1 MPDAPE
7 DDRPASA
14 PQPPRAGD
22 SPPLRID
29 EEELARRLAF
39 NHLGDEDAARLAGL
53 RRLLAPHLDEVVTEF
68 YAHLLRFSD
77 LERLLR
83 EEPDRVARLQ
93 RLQRDY
99 FASLLGDRIDAD
111 YVEARLRVGMAHQR
125 IGLRPQW
132 YIGGFGLL
140 LRLGLRALDRE
151 IEDRER
157 LVRDFESLLKT
168 VFFDMSLA
176 IDTYILGGFVD
187 RETAGRLREAT
198 ELAEAALRER
208 QATERLKD
216 DLTSMVVHD
225 LKNPVNGIA
234 MMVDLAL
241 RKSADLPEA
250 HRGYLR
256 HIEHTCREMSRLI
269 QNLLEISRLEEG
281 KMPVARERFA
291 PAEVVREVMREFG
304 PLARQS
310 DRRIVDLLP
319 ADGLRVLADR
329 ALLKRVLVNLV
340 ANSLRHS
347 GSRAVEI
354 RGREAGA
361 GGVRLEVADRGR
373 GVRPEDAA
381 RIFEKFQSRPS
392 ASEAPGDT
400 GLGLPFCKLA
410 VEAMD
415 GRIGLEGAPGDETVF
430 WVLLPAA

>member
-1 MPDAPE
+1 MADGPE
-7 DDRPASA
+7 RDRPAPA
-14 PQPPRAGD
+14 RGGADD
-22 SPPLRID
+22 SPFLRLDD
-29 EEELARRLAF
+29 EERARRLAF

-53 RRLLAPHLDEVVTEF
+53 RPLLAPHLDEVIAEF

-83 EEPDRVARLQ
+83 EEPDRVPRLQ
-93 RLQRDY
+93 RLQRQY
-99 FASLLGDRIDAD
+99 FDQMLGSPIDSD
-111 YVEARLRVGMAHQR
+111 YVDARLRVGAAHQR

-132 YIGGFGLL
+132 YIGAFGLV
-140 LRLGLRALDRE
+140 LRLALRALDEE
-151 IEDRER
+151 IEDRGR
-157 LVRDFESLLKT
+157 LVRDFESLLKA

-176 IDTYILGGFVD
+176 IDTYIFGGFVD
-187 RETAGRLREAT
+187 RETATRLREAT

-208 QATERLKD
+208 RATERLKD

-234 MMVDLAL
+234 MMVELAL
-241 RKSADLPEA
+241 RKGADLPEA

-256 HIEHTCREMSRLI
+256 HIERTCREMSRLI

-281 KMPVARERFA
+281 KMPVVRERFA
-291 PAEVVREVMREFG
+291 PEEVVREVLREFG
-304 PLARQS
+304 PVAEQAG
-310 DRRIVDLLP
+310 RRIVDLLP
-319 ADGLRVLADR
+319 PEGLRVIADR
-329 ALLKRVLVNLV
+329 ALLKRVVVNLV

-347 GSRAVEI
+347 GSREVEV
-354 RGREAGA
+354 RGRVAGEHA
-361 GGVRLEVADRGR
+361 VRIEVADRGR
-373 GVRPEDAA
+373 GVRPEDAT

-415 GRIGLEGAPGDETVF
+415 GRIGLDGAPGDETVF

>member
-1 MPDAPE
+1 MADAPE
-7 DDRPASA
+7 RDRPAPA
-14 PQPPRAGD
+14 RGGADD
-22 SPPLRID
+22 SPFLRLDD
-29 EEELARRLAF
+29 EERARRLAF

-53 RRLLAPHLDEVVTEF
+53 RPLLAPHLDEVIAEF

-83 EEPDRVARLQ
+83 EEPDRVPRLQ
-93 RLQRDY
+93 RLQRQY
-99 FASLLGDRIDAD
+99 FDQMLGSPIDSD
-111 YVEARLRVGMAHQR
+111 YVDARLRVGAAHQR

-132 YIGGFGLL
+132 YIGAFGLV
-140 LRLGLRALDRE
+140 LRLALRALDEE
-151 IEDRER
+151 IEDRGR
-157 LVRDFESLLKT
+157 LVRDFESLLKA

-176 IDTYILGGFVD
+176 IDTYIFGGFVD
-187 RETAGRLREAT
+187 RETATRLREAT

-208 QATERLKD
+208 RATERLKD

-234 MMVDLAL
+234 MMVELAL
-241 RKSADLPEA
+241 RKGADLPEA

-256 HIEHTCREMSRLI
+256 HIERTCREMSRLI

-281 KMPVARERFA
+281 KMPVVRERFA
-291 PAEVVREVMREFG
+291 PEEVVREVLREFG
-304 PLARQS
+304 PVAEQAG
-310 DRRIVDLLP
+310 RRIVDLLP
-319 ADGLRVLADR
+319 PEGLRVIADR
-329 ALLKRVLVNLV
+329 ALLKRVVVNLV

-347 GSRAVEI
+347 GSREVEV
-354 RGREAGA
+354 RGRVAGEHA
-361 GGVRLEVADRGR
+361 VRIEVADRGR
-373 GVRPEDAA
+373 GVRPEDAT

-415 GRIGLEGAPGDETVF
+415 GRIGLDGAPGDETVF